1 MNALARW
8 KVVLALIATFAA
20 GAITGGFLTGR
31 VIKDA
36 MRHAEQ
42 ARQPSALTV
51 DRLRKD
57 LHLKTE
63 QADKL
68 GPVLTQMDDE
78 LSNPY
83 VRSICAKRMESSL
96 AQRLEW
102 IRSFAP
108 EQRQQLQQIL
118 DEHRRHFEEA
128 LRVPET
134 PH

>member
-1 MNALARW
+1 LQPLPQAQSP
-8 KVVLALIATFAA
+8 
-20 GAITGGFLTGR
+20 GGFLTGR

-36 MRHAEQ
+36 VRHAEQ

-63 QADKL
+63 QVDKL

-78 LSNPY
+78 LSNL
-83 VRSICAKRMESSL
+83 RSLDLRETDGIFSRAKARVDP
-96 AQRLEW
+96 
-102 IRSFAP
+102 IIAP

>member
-1 MNALARW
+1 M
-8 KVVLALIATFAA
+8 VLALIATFAA

-36 MRHAEQ
+36 ISHAEQ

-78 LSNPY
+78 LSNL
-83 VRSICAKRMESSL
+83 RSLDLRETDGIFSRAKARVDP
-96 AQRLEW
+96 
-102 IRSFAP
+102 IIAP
-108 EQRQQLQQIL
+108 EQRQQLQQNS
-118 DEHRRHFEEA
+118 RRAQAPFRGSVA
-128 LRVPET
+128 GS
-134 PH
+134 

>member
-78 LSNPY
+78 LSNL
-83 VRSICAKRMESSL
+83 RSLDLRETDGIFSRAKARVDP
-96 AQRLEW
+96 
-102 IRSFAP
+102 IIAP

>member
-20 GAITGGFLTGR
+20 GAMTGGFLTGR

-36 MRHAEQ
+36 VRHAEQ
-42 ARQPSALTV
+42 PRQPSALTV

-78 LSNPY
+78 LSNL
-83 VRSICAKRMESSL
+83 RSLDLRETDGIFSRAKARVDP
-96 AQRLEW
+96 
-102 IRSFAP
+102 IIAP

>member
-68 GPVLTQMDDE
+68 GPALTQMDDE
-78 LSNPY
+78 LSNL
-83 VRSICAKRMESSL
+83 RSLDLRETDGIFSRAKARVDP
-96 AQRLEW
+96 
-102 IRSFAP
+102 IIAP

>member
-1 MNALARW
+1 M
-8 KVVLALIATFAA
+8 VLALIATFAA

-78 LSNPY
+78 LSNL
-83 VRSICAKRMESSL
+83 RSLDLRETDGIFSRAKARVDP
-96 AQRLEW
+96 
-102 IRSFAP
+102 IIAP
-108 EQRQQLQQIL
+108 EQRQQLQ
-118 DEHRRHFEEA
+118 
-128 LRVPET
+128 
-134 PH
+134 

>member
-1 MNALARW
+1 MESGFGADCNLC
-8 KVVLALIATFAA
+8 
-20 GAITGGFLTGR
+20 AITGGFLTGR

-36 MRHAEQ
+36 VRHAEQ
-42 ARQPSALTV
+42 PRQPSALTV

-78 LSNPY
+78 LSNL
-83 VRSICAKRMESSL
+83 RSLDLRETDGIFSRAKARVDP
-96 AQRLEW
+96 
-102 IRSFAP
+102 IIAP